1 MMSKRSRVVLIIDDC
16 QEDRELFKR
25 FFLLDQDFSYTIFE
39 AELGRQG
46 LDLWQ
51 KHQPDVVLLD
61 YRLPDLDGLEILREL
76 REVSKKSCLPV
87 IIVSG
92 EGNESLVVKAIKG
105 GAQDY
110 LVKGHITLEGLQVAV
125 NATILT
131 VQMRTELNQRVEK
144 DQLVLQITQK
154 IFQARNLDEIMQT
167 VVMGML
173 EFLKIDY
180 AAIFHL
186 QPDGLSILK
195 AEAMAESWP
204 SHLCDS
210 HYDASLKK
218 DYFESMGQEHI
229 AIHLDDLK
237 CLEQSKN
244 TQAQAKLIM
253 PIVQGEKLWGI
264 LVGIHCGT
272 SRHWESLEIGL
283 IKELSSQLSIALQQA
298 DLSQK
303 VQDELLE
310 RRRAEME
317 LRASEERL
325 RLALSAAYMGTWD
338 WNIHNGQ
345 VSCSDIL
352 QSLFGFSKEEFDGSL
367 KLIAERICPQDHDI
381 VMTSVFNSINNK
393 SDYDIE
399 FRVICSEGTVRWLH
413 SQGRVYSNLAGQ
425 PIRMT
430 GVTVD
435 ITERKMSQQALQ
447 ESEEFRKRVVESSPD
462 CIKVLDVKGQLIYM
476 NGAGMCLLEI
486 EDFDSYLHSPW
497 CGFWEGEYLEQA
509 QQALTEALSG
519 LIYSF
524 QGYSPTVKGTPKW
537 WDVSVN
543 PMFNTFGD
551 VESVLVVSRDISD
564 RKHAEV
570 ERERLLTEEQKA
582 REEAERANQ
591 AKDDFLAI
599 LSHELRAPLNPILG
613 WAQLLQIRT
622 FDKIKTAEA
631 LATIER
637 SARSQAKLI
646 DDLLDV
652 AKILRGKLN
661 LEAVPTNLVLVIASA
676 LHGAKLAAEAKS
688 IQILSFLPSAIFVS
702 GDRIRLQQVIWN
714 LLSNAIK
721 FTPSHGRVD
730 IRLERTGG
738 MVQITVCDTGKGI
751 DHHFLRH
758 IFEPFRQE
766 DSSTTRKYGGLG
778 LGLAISRTLV
788 EAHGGTISADSQG
801 EGKGATFTVKLPLSN
816 IEPEKVIAKQ
826 VPVRELQL
834 AGLKIL
840 VVDDDPDTLS
850 LIEVLLTRCDSQVM
864 SVASAT
870 AALACLE
877 SFQPDI
883 LVSDIGMP
891 EMDGYALI
899 QQIRALPVEKGGK
912 IPALA
917 LSAYVKE
924 EDRVRA
930 FASGFNKYVNKPINL
945 DLFVRAIDE
954 LADTL
959 ISRSK

>member
-1 MMSKRSRVVLIIDDC
+1 MGKRSRVVLIIDDC
-16 QEDRELFKR
+16 QEDRELLKR
-25 FFLLDQDFSYTIFE
+25 FFLLDQDFSYMIFE

-51 KHQPDVVLLD
+51 KYQPDIVLLD
-61 YRLPDLDGLEILREL
+61 YRLPDMDGLEILREL
-76 REVSKKSCLPV
+76 REVTKKSCLPV
-87 IIVSG
+87 IVVSG
-92 EGNESLVVKAIKG
+92 QGNESLVVKAIKG

-110 LVKGHITLEGLQVAV
+110 LVKGQITLEGLQVAV

-131 VQMRTELNQRVEK
+131 VQMRAELNQRVEK
-144 DQLVLQITQK
+144 EQLVLQITQK

-167 VVMGML
+167 VVMGVL
-173 EFLKIDY
+173 EFLGIDY
-180 AAIFHL
+180 VAIFHL
-186 QPDGLSILK
+186 QSDGLSTLR

-204 SHLCDS
+204 SRFCDA
-210 HYDASLKK
+210 YCDAYLKK
-218 DYFESMGQEHI
+218 DYYKSIIQEHV
-229 AIHLDDLK
+229 AINLENPK
-237 CLEQSKN
+237 CVEQSSN
-244 TQAQAKLIM
+244 TQAQTKLIV
-253 PIVQGEKLWGI
+253 PIMQNEELWGI
-264 LVGIHCGT
+264 LVALHCST
-272 SRHWESLEIGL
+272 SRHWQSLEIGL
-283 IKELSSQLSIALQQA
+283 IKELSALLSIALQQA
-298 DLSQK
+298 DLNQK
-303 VQDELLE
+303 MQDELLE
-310 RRRAEME
+310 RRRVELE
-317 LRASEERL
+317 LRESEERL
-325 RLALSAAYMGTWD
+325 RLALSAAHMGTWD
-338 WNIHNGQ
+338 WNIQNGH
-345 VSCSDIL
+345 VNCSDIL
-352 QSLFGFSKEEFDGSL
+352 QSLFGFSDEEFDGSL
-367 KLIAERICPQDHDI
+367 KPLAERVYAQDCDR
-381 VMTSVFNSINNK
+381 VMTAIFNAVNNE

-399 FRVICSEGTVRWLH
+399 FRVICSKYTVRWLH
-413 SQGRVYSNLAGQ
+413 SQGRVYFDLDGQ

-435 ITERKMSQQALQ
+435 ITERKISQQALQ
-447 ESEEFRKRVVESSPD
+447 ESEEFRKRMVESSPD
-462 CIKVLDVKGQLIYM
+462 CIKVLDVKGRLIYM
-476 NGAGMCLLEI
+476 NSAGICLLEI

-497 CGFWEGEYLEQA
+497 YSLWEGKYLEQA
-509 QQALTEALSG
+509 KQALTGALSG
-519 LIYSF
+519 LVYNF
-524 QGYSPTVKGTPKW
+524 QGYCPTVKGTPKW
-537 WDVSVN
+537 WDVSVS
-543 PMFNTFGD
+543 PMFNTLGN

-570 ERERLLTEEQKA
+570 ERERLLTKEQKA

-622 FDKIKTAEA
+622 FDKAKTAEA
-631 LATIER
+631 LSTIER
-637 SARSQAKLI
+637 SAKLQAKLI

-661 LEAVPTNLVLVIASA
+661 LEVVPINLVLVIASA
-676 LHGAKLAAEAKS
+676 LNGVKLAAEAKS
-688 IQILSFLPSAIFVS
+688 ILIHSFLPNAIFVS
-702 GDRIRLQQVIWN
+702 GDRTRLQQVIEN

-730 IRLERTGG
+730 VRLERIGE
-738 MVQITVCDTGKGI
+738 MAQISVCDTGKGI
-751 DHHFLRH
+751 GHNFLSH

-788 EAHGGTISADSQG
+788 EAHGGKILADSEG
-801 EGKGATFTVKLPLSN
+801 EGKGSTFTVQLPLSN
-816 IEPEKVIAKQ
+816 PVSKKVVAKQ

-840 VVDDDPDTLS
+840 VVDDDPDTLA
-850 LIEVLLTRCDSQVM
+850 LIDALLTRCDSQVM

-870 AALACLE
+870 VALACLE

-899 QQIRALPVEKGGK
+899 EQLRALPIEKGGK

-917 LSAYVKE
+917 LSAYVRE

-959 ISRSK
+959 ISRLK

>member
-1 MMSKRSRVVLIIDDC
+1 MMGKRARSVLIIDDC
-16 QEDRELFKR
+16 QEDRELLKR
-25 FFLLDQDFSYTIFE
+25 FFLFDQDFSYTIFE

-51 KHQPDVVLLD
+51 KHQPDIVLLD
-61 YRLPDLDGLEILREL
+61 YRLPDMDGLEILREL
-76 REVSKKSCLPV
+76 RDLTKKSCLPV
-87 IIVSG
+87 IIISG
-92 EGNESLVVKAIKG
+92 QGNESLVVKAIKG

-110 LVKGHITLEGLQVAV
+110 LVKGQITLEGLQVAV

-131 VQMRTELNQRVEK
+131 VQMRTELNQRVDKE
-144 DQLVLQITQK
+144 QLVLQITQK
-154 IFQARNLDEIMQT
+154 IFQAHNLDEIMQT
-167 VVMGML
+167 VVMGAL
-173 EFLKIDY
+173 QFLKIDY
-180 AAIFHL
+180 AAIFHF
-186 QPDGLSILK
+186 QPDGLSTLR

-204 SHLCDS
+204 SHYCDV
-210 HYDASLKK
+210 YPRK
-218 DYFESMGQEHI
+218 DYFESIIQEHI
-229 AIHLDDLK
+229 AINLDDLT
-237 CLEQSKN
+237 CIEQSN
-244 TQAQAKLIM
+244 NIQVQVKLTV
-253 PIVQGEKLWGI
+253 PIIQSEKLWGI
-264 LVGIHCGT
+264 LVVIHCGT
-272 SRHWESLEIGL
+272 SRHWQPLEISL
-283 IKELSSQLSIALQQA
+283 IKELSAQLSIALQQA

-303 VQDELLE
+303 MQDELLE

-325 RLALSAAYMGTWD
+325 RLALSAARMGTWD
-338 WNIHNGQ
+338 WNIQNGQ
-345 VSCSDIL
+345 ISCSDIL

-367 KLIAERICPQDHDI
+367 KMFADQIYPQDCDR
-381 VMTSVFNSINNK
+381 VMTAIFNAINNE

-399 FRVICSEGTVRWLH
+399 FRVICSKFTIRWLH
-413 SQGRVYSNLAGQ
+413 SRGRVYYLDGQ

-430 GVTVD
+430 GVAVD
-435 ITERKMSQQALQ
+435 ITERKISQQALQ
-447 ESEEFRKRVVESSPD
+447 ESEEFRKRMVESSPD
-462 CIKVLDVKGQLIYM
+462 CIKVLNVKGQLIYM
-476 NGAGMCLLEI
+476 NAAGICLLEI
-486 EDFDSYLHSPW
+486 ENFDSYLHSPW
-497 CGFWEGEYLEQA
+497 CRLWEREYLEQA
-509 QQALTEALSG
+509 QQALTRALAG
-519 LIYSF
+519 LIYNF
-524 QGYSPTVKGTPKW
+524 QGYCPTTKGTPKW
-537 WDVSVN
+537 WDVSVS
-543 PMFNTFGD
+543 PMFNALGE

-570 ERERLLTEEQKA
+570 ERERLLTKEHKA

-622 FDKIKTAEA
+622 FDKVKTAEA

-637 SARSQAKLI
+637 SAKSQAKLI

-661 LEAVPTNLVLVIASA
+661 LEVVPTNLVLIIESA
-676 LHGAKLAAEAKS
+676 IYDVKLAAAAKS
-688 IQILSFLPSAIFVS
+688 ILIRSFLPNAIFVS
-702 GDRIRLQQVIWN
+702 GDRIRLQQVIGN

-721 FTPSHGRVD
+721 FTPSHGQVD
-730 IRLERTGG
+730 IRLERSGEMAQVT
-738 MVQITVCDTGKGI
+738 VQDTGKGI
-751 DHHFLRH
+751 DHNFLLH

-788 EAHGGTISADSQG
+788 EAHGGTISAESEG
-801 EGKGATFTVKLPLSN
+801 EGKGATFTVQLPLSN
-816 IEPEKVIAKQ
+816 PGSQKVVAKQ
-826 VPVRELQL
+826 VPLRELQL

-850 LIEVLLTRCDSQVM
+850 MIEALLTRYNSQVI

-899 QQIRALPVEKGGK
+899 QQLRALPIEKGGQ

-917 LSAYVKE
+917 LSAYVRE

-945 DLFVRAIDE
+945 DLFIRAIDE
-954 LADTL
+954 LAGTL

>member
-1 MMSKRSRVVLIIDDC
+1 MSERSRVVLIIDDC

-25 FFLLDQDFSYTIFE
+25 FFLLHQDFSYTVFE

-61 YRLPDLDGLEILREL
+61 YRLPDMDGLEILREL
-76 REVSKKSCLPV
+76 QEVTQKSCLPV

-110 LVKGHITLEGLQVAV
+110 LVKGQITLEGLQVAV

-131 VQMRTELNQRVEK
+131 AQMRTELNQRIEK
-144 DQLVLQITQK
+144 EQLVLQITQK
-154 IFQARNLDEIMQT
+154 IFQAHNLDEIMQT
-167 VVMGML
+167 VVMGAL

-180 AAIFHL
+180 AAIFYF
-186 QPDGLSILK
+186 QSDGLSLLRS
-195 AEAMAESWP
+195 EAVAESGP
-204 SHLCDS
+204 SRSSDSYCDA
-210 HYDASLKK
+210 YLKK
-218 DYFESMGQEHI
+218 DHFEFIVQEHI
-229 AIHLDDLK
+229 AVHLEDLK
-237 CLEQSKN
+237 CVEQSNN
-244 TQAQAKLIM
+244 TQAQAKLIV
-253 PIVQGEKLWGI
+253 PIMQSEKLWGI
-264 LVGIHCGT
+264 LVAIHCGT
-272 SRHWESLEIGL
+272 SRHWESLEVGL
-283 IKELSSQLSIALQQA
+283 MKELSAQLSIALQQA

-303 VQDELLE
+303 MQDELLE
-310 RRRAEME
+310 RRRVEME

-325 RLALSAAYMGTWD
+325 RLTLSAAQMGTWD
-338 WNIHNGQ
+338 WNIQSGQ
-345 VSCSDIL
+345 ISCSDIL

-367 KLIAERICPQDHDI
+367 KLFADQIHPQDCDR
-381 VMTSVFNSINNK
+381 VMTAIFNAINNE
-393 SDYDIE
+393 SDYNVE
-399 FRVICSEGTVRWLH
+399 FRVICSKYAVRWLH
-413 SQGRVYSNLAGQ
+413 SQGKVYFNLDGK

-435 ITERKMSQQALQ
+435 ITERKISQQALQ

-462 CIKVLDVKGQLIYM
+462 CIKVLNLKGQLIYM
-476 NGAGMCLLEI
+476 NGGGIYLLEI

-497 CGFWEGEYLEQA
+497 CRFWEGEHLEQA
-509 QQALTEALSG
+509 QQALSEALSG
-519 LIYSF
+519 LICTF
-524 QGYSPTVKGTPKW
+524 QGCCPTAKGTPKW
-537 WDVSVN
+537 WDVSVS
-543 PMFNTFGD
+543 PMFNTLGN

-613 WAQLLQIRT
+613 WAQLLQVRT
-622 FDKIKTAEA
+622 FDKVKTAEA
-631 LATIER
+631 LSTIER
-637 SARSQAKLI
+637 SAKSQAKLI

-652 AKILRGKLN
+652 AKILRGKLT
-661 LEAVPTNLVLVIASA
+661 LEAVPTNLVLVIASVI
-676 LHGAKLAAEAKS
+676 HGVKLAAEAKS
-688 IQILSFLPSAIFVS
+688 ILIHSSLPKALFVS
-702 GDRIRLQQVIWN
+702 GDRTRLQQVIGN

-730 IRLERTGG
+730 IRLEQIGE
-738 MVQITVCDTGKGI
+738 MAQITVCDTGKGI
-751 DHHFLRH
+751 DHNFLLH

-788 EAHGGTISADSQG
+788 EAHGGSISADSAG
-801 EGKGATFTVKLPLSN
+801 EGKGATFTVELPLSN

-840 VVDDDPDTLS
+840 VVDDDPDTLA
-850 LIEVLLTRCDSQVM
+850 LIEALLTRCNSQVM

-870 AALACLE
+870 VALACLE

-917 LSAYVKE
+917 LSAYVRE

-930 FASGFNKYVNKPINL
+930 FASGFHKYVNKPVNL
-945 DLFVRAIDE
+945 DLFIRAIDE

-959 ISRSK
+959 IAWR